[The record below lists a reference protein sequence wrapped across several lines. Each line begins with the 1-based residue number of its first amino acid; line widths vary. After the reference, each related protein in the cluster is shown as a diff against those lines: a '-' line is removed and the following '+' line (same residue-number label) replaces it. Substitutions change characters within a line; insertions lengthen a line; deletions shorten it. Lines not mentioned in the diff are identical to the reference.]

1 MGCIKMKQKNLVL
14 LAGIPGS
21 GKSTWLRTHLRD
33 GDAYVSR
40 DEVRFSL
47 ISNDED
53 YFSHE
58 TEVFNKFVAEIEKNL
73 ACGKRVFA
81 DATHINWASRR
92 KLLERI
98 HDKENI
104 DIDVYVFK
112 TPLEVCLERNAQR
125 EGRARVPDAVIKRMN
140 SQSKHPLSDPINY
153 HLIKNIYE
161 DGEEDIHYAGR

>member
-1 MGCIKMKQKNLVL
+1 MKQKNLVL

-21 GKSTWLRTHLRD
+21 GKSFWAYNHLRE

-40 DEVRFSL
+40 DKVRFSI
-47 ISNDED
+47 ISDNEE

-58 TEVFNKFVAEIEKNL
+58 TEVFDKFVAEIEENL
-73 ACGKRVFA
+73 TCGKRVFA

-98 HDKENI
+98 HDKDNI
-104 DIDVYVFK
+104 DIDVYFFK
-112 TPLEVCLERNAQR
+112 TSLETCLKRNAQR
-125 EGRARVPDAVIKRMN
+125 EGRACVPDTVIKRMR
-140 SQSKHPLSDPINY
+140 SQSTHPLSDPFNY

-161 DGEEDIHYAGR
+161 DGEEDIRYAGH

>member
-1 MGCIKMKQKNLVL
+1 MKQKNLVIL
-14 LAGIPGS
+14 SGIPGS
-21 GKSTWLRTHLRD
+21 GKSTWLREHLSE

-40 DEVRFSL
+40 DEVRFS
-47 ISNDED
+47 IIGDDED

-58 TEVFNKFVAEIEKNL
+58 TEVFDKFVAEIEEKLN
-73 ACGKRVFA
+73 CGKRVFA

-112 TPLEVCLERNAQR
+112 TPLETCLVRNAQR
-125 EGRARVPDAVIKRMN
+125 SGRAVVPENVVRRMY
-140 SQSKHPLSDPINY
+140 SQMTHPLSDPFKY
-153 HLIKNIYE
+153 HMMKNIYPDE
-161 DGEEDIHYAGR
+161 GEEDI